1 MRTYGHDPSYIRAYG
16 LWQGPMAYSKA
27 RMAYSKGPMAY
38 SKDRIAYSKGLW
50 HIARAYGIQQGLY
63 GI

>member
-1 MRTYGHDPSYIRAYG
+1 
-16 LWQGPMAYSKA
+16 MAYSKA
-27 RMAYSKGPMAY
+27 SMAYSKGPMAY